1 MSQQE
6 KKWPLEGV
14 RVLDLGQ
21 IYNGPYAGFLMAHAG
36 ADVIKL
42 EPLHGEI
49 LRQRGGGVVPLSF
62 AMLNTNKRGIAINL
76 KDQIGK
82 NILKDLVKKADV
94 LLENFSPDAMD
105 RLGLGS
111 DVLTKIN
118 PRLIYASG
126 TGYGLSGPDKNN
138 LAMDLTVQAIGG
150 VMSINGP
157 EDGPPMKT
165 GLAICDFVG
174 GVHLYAGITTALY
187 EREKTGVGRIV
198 EVAMQEAIYPVLTSN
213 IASLHRNNWKQ
224 PERRGNKH
232 PTQGSAPYNVYA
244 TKDGFIAIICVKDA
258 HWKNLLGIL
267 GRSDLKDDPRFAT
280 QALRANNEDIID
292 GLVEG
297 WTKTITKKQA
307 ALMLKECWVPAAPV
321 RDLEEVTD
329 DAHMHQRGML
339 HKVQHPIMGDVV
351 LPTSPIKFH
360 ESPDPSIVFEPS
372 IGEHTG
378 QVLRDWLGLD
388 VDTIEHLKYKKVVS

>member
-1 MSQQE
+1 MLQKE
-6 KKWPLEGV
+6 KKWPLEGIK
-14 RVLDLGQ
+14 VLDLGQ

-42 EPLHGEI
+42 EPLHGEV

-62 AMLNTNKRGIAINL
+62 AMLNTNKRGRAIDL

-82 NILKDLVKKADV
+82 NILVDLIKKADV
-94 LLENFSPDAMD
+94 LLENFAPNAME

-138 LAMDLTVQAIGG
+138 LAMDLTVQAMGG

-165 GLAICDFVG
+165 GLAICDFVA

-187 EREKTGVGRIV
+187 EREKTGVGRVV
-198 EVAMQEAIYPVLTSN
+198 EVAMQEAIYPVLSSN

-329 DAHMHQRGML
+329 DVHMHQRGML